1 MPLTT
6 YAGESSRAYLADLC
20 AGLAPLGPGL
30 LPVTERRMRRIGLLA
45 LAAGIVWFAP
55 DCDGWDRGPAL
66 VRSLRALPIPLFV
79 AFVFHL
85 VAAFPTGRV
94 RSRFTRGAVV
104 AGYIAAGTVSVG
116 RALFRD
122 PFLDPFCWR
131 NCIDNSL
138 LVSAHPGL
146 ARPLDYAGTSEPKR
160 ELLLWEVVAHRI
172 AAPQPRHD
180 RATAVTMLATS

>member
-20 AGLAPLGPGL
+20 AGLALLGLGL

-45 LAAGIVWFAP
+45 LAAGVVWFAP
-55 DCDGWDRGPAL
+55 DWDGWDRGPVL

-79 AFVFHL
+79 A
-85 VAAFPTGRV
+85 
-94 RSRFTRGAVV
+94 VV

-116 RALFRD
+116 ARLVPGPLPR
-122 PFLDPFCWR
+122 PYCWR

-138 LVSAHPGL
+138 SVSAHPGSHERCTTHGGETRRVG
-146 ARPLDYAGTSEPKR
+146 ARSVAALTSG
-160 ELLLWEVVAHRI
+160 VIAHALGERLRFD
-172 AAPQPRHD
+172 PNERSLGSSRFHHLRSPRQLI
-180 RATAVTMLATS
+180 VGF